1 MSRPRT
7 WPITTVVFLAACAL
21 HVAQPPRPASAQ
33 ERGVAPDELTQAILR
48 YVFRYDGG
56 NVRLLEGRIPDDLAP
71 NFYVPPGTR
80 VLGSVV
86 MGSGVLVL
94 AKSGAPPESL
104 RAEYTRALGSRGWTP
119 LEVNR
124 RRGFIDAAA
133 DLPLILCRDS
143 AQLHIQH
150 ARHGAGSNDL
160 FLHYRDGAGPCERPS
175 PPAFRAMS
183 EPPFPALYAPPGARG
198 PSGTRCFSQ
207 RGRGAQTSTMITA
220 DIPAEELLR
229 HYGGQLESA
238 GWRRIAASRRSLAAG
253 TWTRPDSAGTTELT
267 LQVRETGT
275 PGVRCYQVEM
285 AVMEGA
291 TR

>member
-7 WPITTVVFLAACAL
+7 RPITAVVFLAACAL

-104 RAEYTRALGSRGWTP
+104 RAEYTHALGPRGWTP
-119 LEVNR
+119 LEVNVGGGSSTLRSICHSFCAATARSSTFSTHVTGPDRTTCFCTTGTERDRASGPHHRRSERCRSRPSHHCTHHPARAVRPGRDAFRRGAEAR
-124 RRGFIDAAA
+124 RR
-133 DLPLILCRDS
+133 
-143 AQLHIQH
+143 
-150 ARHGAGSNDL
+150 AR
-160 FLHYRDGAGPCERPS
+160 
-175 PPAFRAMS
+175 
-183 EPPFPALYAPPGARG
+183 
-198 PSGTRCFSQ
+198 
-207 RGRGAQTSTMITA
+207 
-220 DIPAEELLR
+220 
-229 HYGGQLESA
+229 
-238 GWRRIAASRRSLAAG
+238 
-253 TWTRPDSAGTTELT
+253 
-267 LQVRETGT
+267 
-275 PGVRCYQVEM
+275 
-285 AVMEGA
+285 
-291 TR
+291 